1 MNKSTN
7 DIISERLNTA
17 EANNRSHSLQAG
29 AKKKQWGVD
38 GYYVPDN
45 DWMWERVKTFVPKM
59 KKEHILEYI
68 ARKKKDLP
76 APNMYQT
83 IQDWSKNNKGKFMKS
98 QRSTEIDKILA
109 LKKNKPPG
117 PGSYEPLKLVCQQPY
132 VK

>member
-1 MNKSTN
+1 
-7 DIISERLNTA
+7 
-17 EANNRSHSLQAG
+17 
-29 AKKKQWGVD
+29 
-38 GYYVPDN
+38 VPDN

-59 KKEHILEYI
+59 KKENILEYI
-68 ARKKKDLP
+68 ARKKKDIP